1 MSDFSS
7 PSASSADYSSSRF
20 VRVPGMVNAHSH
32 AFHRVLRGRT
42 HERSAATAPA
52 AGAQATV
59 SHATDNFWTWREQ
72 MYAAASYLSPQ
83 AYQQLATAVFAEMVV
98 SGWTA
103 VGEFHYVHRG
113 RATAKP
119 GSALSEPLAMEEAL
133 IRAAHA
139 AGIRMTLLDTCY
151 LQGGLSASGDVI
163 PLNDV
168 QARFSDGTASGWL
181 ARRALLGELV
191 SSLNASLTPSSPL
204 VTLGA
209 AVHSVRA
216 VPRAELDRI
225 RAELK
230 PGAILHAHVSEQPA
244 ENESCMAAYGMTP
257 VELLASAGLLSP
269 TFSAVHAT
277 HLTPQ
282 DIALLGSH
290 QCTVVMCPTTEGDL
304 ADGIGPARELFDAG
318 ATIALGTDQHA
329 SIDPYLEMRQ
339 LEHGERLL
347 TGQRGRFRPSELQAA
362 AVGGG
367 LKSLGLTDVADD
379 YVLVDRE
386 SVRTVGSRVEQ
397 LPLSATAADVRQVV
411 IDGRVVAEN
420 GEHASLGSVD
430 ELYRAFLT
438 DNPEFQ

>member
-1 MSDFSS
+1 MSDSS
-7 PSASSADYSSSRF
+7 SSARF

-42 HERSAATAPA
+42 HERSTES
-52 AGAQATV
+52 V

-83 AYQQLATAVFAEMVV
+83 AYQQLATAVFAEMVTA
-98 SGWTA
+98 GWTA

-113 RATAKP
+113 RATAEP

-163 PLNDV
+163 PLSDV
-168 QARFSDGTASGWL
+168 QARFSDGTAAGWL

-191 SSLNASLTPSSPL
+191 SSLSFSSSL

-216 VPRAELDRI
+216 VPRAELERI
-225 RAELK
+225 GAELE

-269 TFSAVHAT
+269 SFSAVHAT
-277 HLTPQ
+277 HLTPH
-282 DIALLGSH
+282 DIELLGSH